1 MALTGMNTVFVFPIY
16 HLIFFISTNF
26 CGLAATCDD
35 FLQVSGK
42 CVAGETVLRD
52 WKILCIER

>member
-52 WKILCIER
+52 